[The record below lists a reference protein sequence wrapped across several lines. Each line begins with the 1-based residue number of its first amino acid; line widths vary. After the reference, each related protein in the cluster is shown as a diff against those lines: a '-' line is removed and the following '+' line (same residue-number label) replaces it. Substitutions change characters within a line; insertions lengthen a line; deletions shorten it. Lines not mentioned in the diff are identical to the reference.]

1 MLKEKLI
8 IAKKINKISL
18 IIIFFLLVS
27 NIILMNT
34 YNMNNSL
41 EEVEEV
47 VYFKPTEDKYNEKT
61 KYYADISFK
70 KFKKLYKSNAV
81 STIVVI
87 DSKSNVSETFI
98 KMINKMAYYKSTK
111 MYVIRLNKLTTKQE
125 VEFYNLDEKLSKL
138 ESNYIIT
145 VSNSK
150 IVSITTFDEEKINVI
165 EKELGE

>member
-34 YNMNNSL
+34 HSINNEL

-61 KYYADISFK
+61 KYYADINFK
-70 KFKKLYKSNAV
+70 KFKKLYKSNTV
-81 STIVVI
+81 STIAVI

-111 MYVIRLNKLTTKQE
+111 MYVIRLNKLSTKQE

-138 ESNYIIT
+138 DSNYIIT

-150 IVSITTFDEEKINVI
+150 IISITTFDEEKINLI